1 MAMNLGSTKRD
12 LPVNRRIRMDDDAE
26 SQGSQGASSSDKS
39 RRFRKQGRADGGRQ
53 PGGSKW
59 SFGWVG
65 RMGQGLSSRVH
76 GLRAAVSIVF
86 VVAASIALAWGI
98 KQHVVSSPR
107 FAVKTIRVEGAARR
121 TVEQVSKAAGI
132 AIGDNIF
139 TLDLER
145 TRTRL
150 LQDPWIEQA
159 SVQRKLP
166 STVMISVI
174 EREAHAVVAVDAD
187 LYLCTAQGELFK
199 KLELEDPS
207 DLVVISGITALQVA
221 ADRKIAQARVRGA
234 LDLLTQYETRGP
246 AKQHPAQQVHLQ
258 PDGSARMVIG
268 NSAVE
273 LEMGRPPYRTKVLR
287 AERVLRE
294 VQRQKAEPAVVFLD
308 NEAHPERVVVR
319 MR

>member
-1 MAMNLGSTKRD
+1 MAMNPGTTKRD
-12 LPVNRRIRMDDDAE
+12 LPVNRRIRTDDRAD
-26 SQGSQGASSSDKS
+26 SQGSQGASSTEKS
-39 RRFRKQGRADGGRQ
+39 SRFRKQRRTDGARR
-53 PGGSKW
+53 PGGSRW
-59 SFGWVG
+59 PFAWVG
-65 RMGQGLSSRVH
+65 RMGQGLSSRIH

-121 TVEQVSKAAGI
+121 TVEQISEAAGVT
-132 AIGDNIF
+132 IGDNIF
-139 TLDLER
+139 ALDLER
-145 TRTRL
+145 TSTRL

-159 SVQRKLP
+159 TVQRKLP
-166 STVMISVI
+166 STVMISVT
-174 EREAHAVVAVDAD
+174 EREAQAVVAVDAD

-199 KLELEDPS
+199 KLELDDPS
-207 DLVVISGITALQVA
+207 DLVVISGITASQIA
-221 ADRKIAQARVRGA
+221 ADRNVMQARVRSA
-234 LDLLTQYETRGP
+234 LELLSQYETRGP